1 MLTIRNLSFA
11 IEGKPLFENA
21 TATIPT
27 GHKVGI
33 VGRNGTG
40 KTSLFRMI
48 KREWMPD
55 AGAIDYPPYF
65 RVGGV
70 DQEAPAS
77 YISLLETV
85 LAADTERAALLAE
98 ADTATDPARL
108 ADIHDRL
115 ADIDAWSAEAR
126 AASIL
131 AGLGFDTAAQARP
144 CAAFSGGWR
153 MRVALAAVLF
163 SQPDLLLLDEPTN
176 YLDLEGAVWLEDFLS
191 RYRHTVLV
199 ISHDRQLLNRAVTG
213 ILHLRDHGLAYY
225 SGGYDQ
231 FDTERRMQLEQQHA
245 LARKQDAQR
254 KHIQSFVDRFRYKAS
269 KARQAQSR
277 LKQLAKMQPIM
288 ALSENAVAGFSFP
301 TPEELP
307 PPLLQLDRVTVG
319 YDDKPVLRHIDLR
332 LDADDRIALLGANGE
347 GKSTLSKLIAGRL
360 QPMAGTVNH
369 GPKLR
374 IGFFAQHQ
382 LDELVPGES
391 PFQHLQRL
399 RPKDTPLAVKTRL
412 GGAGFGADIVD
423 NPVEGL
429 SGGQKARL
437 LMTMAAIDAPHILIL
452 DEPTNH
458 LDIESRAALIQALN
472 SYQGTVILVSHDAHL
487 VEMVADQL
495 WLVQDGRVVEFDGDM
510 ADYQRQLLARRSGP
524 SIASSDKSTA
534 TGEPAPRPMSS
545 GREKRQAT
553 SPLRAKIKAC
563 ERDMARLADEKATI
577 EAAMAAPGFYD
588 GDNADVMQATAR
600 KLAATTAALAAAESE
615 WLAAEEALE
624 AALAASDGGR

>member
-1 MLTIRNLSFA
+1 MLKLQNISFA

-21 TATIPT
+21 SAVIPT

-48 KREWMPD
+48 RGEWFAD
-55 AGAIDYPPYF
+55 SGEISYPSHF

-77 YISLLETV
+77 DVSLIDTV
-85 LAADTERAALLAE
+85 LAADFERAALLAE
-98 ADTATDPARL
+98 AGSATDPGRIADIHARL
-108 ADIHDRL
+108 A
-115 ADIDAWSAEAR
+115 AIDAYSAEAR
-126 AASIL
+126 ASSIL
-131 AGLGFDTAAQARP
+131 AGLGFDAVAQARP
-144 CAAFSGGWR
+144 CHEFSGGWR

-176 YLDLEGAVWLEDFLS
+176 YLDLEGAIWLEAFLA

-213 ILHLRDHGLAYY
+213 ILHLRDRGLAYY

-231 FDTERRMQLEQQHA
+231 FEAERRMKFEQQTA

-254 KHIQSFVDRFRYKAS
+254 KHIQAFVDRFRYKAS

-277 LKQLAKMQPIM
+277 LKQLEKMQPIM

-307 PPLLQLDRVTVG
+307 PPLMVLDRVAVG
-319 YDDKPVLRHIDLR
+319 YDGKPVLRNLDMR

-360 QPMAGTVNH
+360 EPLGGAMQATS
-369 GPKLR
+369 KLR

-391 PFQHLQRL
+391 AFQHLQRL
-399 RPKDTPLAVKTRL
+399 RPEELPVKLRSRL
-412 GGAGFGADIVD
+412 GAAGFGADIVD
-423 NPVEGL
+423 NPVERL

-458 LDIESRAALIQALN
+458 LDIESREALIHALN
-472 SYQGTVILVSHDAHL
+472 SYEGTVILVSHDAHL
-487 VEMVADQL
+487 VETVADQL
-495 WLVQDGRVVEFDGDM
+495 WLVQDGAVQKFDGDM
-510 ADYQRQLLARRSGP
+510 ADYQRQLLARRSMVAG
-524 SIASSDKSTA
+524 TA
-534 TGEPAPRPMSS
+534 TAAAKPPLGQTPGKAMSP
-545 GREKRQAT
+545 GRERRQAT
-553 SPLRAKIKAC
+553 SHLRSKIKSY
-563 ERDMARLADEKATI
+563 ERDMARLAEEKAAL
-577 EAAMAAPGFYD
+577 EARMAEPGFYD
-588 GDNADVMQATAR
+588 SGNAAKVQQTVAR
-600 KLAATTAALAAAESE
+600 LAEVSVALAETEAA
-615 WLAAEEALE
+615 WLEAEEALE
-624 AALAASDGGR
+624 AALA